1 MGVTTTNPERDPHP
15 HTTPAPHRPD
25 RVPQGRSGAEPDPA
39 TGPPDLSELIAAGA
53 IDVVDGDPP
62 VPITVWRVAGVDHPF
77 RHDPTGGLTPRT
89 AGLLVASY
97 TRLGDTIVSVGGD
110 PALEGAAGG
119 GGRNYLGVDDPAN
132 LAGLDHVAG
141 TVRLIVL
148 RWPPRYRPGQLW
160 TSPERMREL
169 FTACRRLLTRG
180 GCIAVALAVIPVE
193 SEIAYHG
200 HPERVIPAAHEGG
213 LGWLQHIIAV
223 TAPIVGERI
232 TWRTTPAD
240 ASIIRAA
247 THISIH
253 LDLLV
258 FVPKGGRRG

>member
-1 MGVTTTNPERDPHP
+1 VTTNNPEWDPHP
-15 HTTPAPHRPD
+15 HTSTAPHQPD
-25 RVPQGRSGAEPDPA
+25 RVRERRSAAQPEP
-39 TGPPDLSELIAAGA
+39 GPPDLSELIAAGA

-62 VPITVWRVAGVDHPF
+62 VPITAWRVAGVDHPY
-77 RHDPTGGLTPRT
+77 RHDPAGGLTPRT
-89 AGLLVASY
+89 AALLVASY

-132 LAGLDHVAG
+132 LADLDHVAG
-141 TVRLIVL
+141 TVQLIVL
-148 RWPPRYRPGQLW
+148 RWPPPYRPGQLW
-160 TSPERMREL
+160 TNPERMREL
-169 FTACRRLLTRG
+169 FAACRRLLTRG
-180 GCIAVALAVIPVE
+180 GCIAVALAVIPGE

-200 HPERVIPAAHEGG
+200 HPERVIPAAHDGG
-213 LGWLQHIIAV
+213 LGWLQHIIAI

-240 ASIIRAA
+240 AAIIRAA

-253 LDLLV
+253 LDLLI
-258 FVPKGGRRG
+258 FAPKGGRHG